1 PRSAA
6 AGGGL
11 RHASAPRQRNAPRP
25 RGGGDRGRAVAP
37 RRTADARRSPP
48 PPRAAVSCGR
58 AAARHRRSRRRA
70 HAGRAERS
78 GERRRRR
85 RSRASQGVR
94 RRGDRHRT
102 ALPIPPGATRGRTRT
117 HDRRTADRVPVEA
130 VNAMLTVGL
139 LLAWTIAA
147 APIQGT
153 APADDYASIDAWID
167 AGAWDRAEEAL
178 RHAALPPSARAR
190 LQGKLALQRGDYERA
205 SEAFTTALAAAPDDA
220 TLRLYLARAL
230 LELGRAAEA
239 LAALDGTASWAR
251 RSVAQPLLHA
261 RALTLLGRDGEAY
274 AVLREAA
281 ERFPNDPAPR
291 LELVVSCA
299 RLELFD
305 TALAWARTLPTTSLD
320 VARAI
325 VVALHRHG
333 AALPLLEQIVAQH
346 PRAVDLVVALAHGYA
361 AQGHPAAAARLFAR
375 ATALGDDQVHAAADQ
390 LRLAGD
396 HRAALTMNARVAD
409 PAARVRQRL
418 A

>member
-1 PRSAA
+1 M
-6 AGGGL
+6 
-11 RHASAPRQRNAPRP
+11 
-25 RGGGDRGRAVAP
+25 
-37 RRTADARRSPP
+37 
-48 PPRAAVSCGR
+48 
-58 AAARHRRSRRRA
+58 
-70 HAGRAERS
+70 
-78 GERRRRR
+78 
-85 RSRASQGVR
+85 
-94 RRGDRHRT
+94 
-102 ALPIPPGATRGRTRT
+102 
-117 HDRRTADRVPVEA
+117 
-130 VNAMLTVGL
+130 NAMLTVGL

-418 A
+418 AIAFEAGDMARVVALAPSLREHGVDTPSDRYRVAYAYYVLGQHAQATSWARALEGTSEQARARSLLAAMGRAPASSESP